1 MSAKERKFI
10 YSFKEGN
17 AGMKDLLGGKGA
29 NLAQMA
35 SNGVPVPPGFTIT
48 TAACLEY
55 LEKKDAFI
63 QELWPEIEKALH
75 ALEEVTGKTFGKGE
89 NPLLVSVRSGA
100 PVSMPGMMDTILN
113 LGINEETAKTLQE
126 ATSNER
132 FVLDNWRR
140 FIQMFGNVVKKI
152 PGEEFE
158 KVLEETKSKRD
169 LSYDYELN
177 EEDLR
182 NIIQQFKGIYS
193 EKTGE
198 DFPEDPMKQLKMA
211 ITAVFASWDNPR
223 ARTYRKMNR
232 IPSDMG
238 TAVNVVSMVYGNM
251 GNSSGTGVCFSRNPA
266 TGEKKLYGEFLINAQ
281 GEDVVSGA
289 RTPEP
294 IDDLKDLMP
303 QVYEELDETVK
314 TLESYFKDMQDIE
327 FTVEEGKLFI
337 LQTRTGKRSANAA
350 INIAVDFVS
359 EGILDKKEAVSR
371 IEPDQVERVLHDQF
385 DPDSDYEVAAKG
397 LPASPGAAVGQI
409 VFDPDEAVTLH
420 EQGKSLILAR
430 PETTPDDVHGLYAS
444 VGVLTTRGGMTSHA
458 AVVARGVGKPCISG
472 CDEVTI
478 DLDAETLK
486 IGEVTL
492 QKGDILSIDG
502 TTGEVVIGEVP
513 LVEPDLS
520 ENFRTF
526 LSWCDSISTMEVWGN
541 ADTPED
547 VARAK
552 DFGAKGIGL
561 CRTEHMFMAEDR
573 LPVMQEMIISED
585 ESGRKDHL
593 EKLRI
598 MQKEDF
604 RKIFEAM
611 DPFPVIIRLL
621 DPPLH
626 EFLPDEKEL
635 QEYLSDLENTGYKN
649 SEEGLKVRR
658 SLEMTR
664 KLREAN
670 PMLGF
675 RGCRLGIIYPEIYEM
690 QTRAIFDAAS
700 EAKTSNR
707 VIPYIMI
714 PLVMLREEYVKI
726 SEKIASIGEEYGL
739 KEHEDYMTGT
749 MIEIPR
755 AALIADELAEKADF
769 FSFGTNDLTQTTLGL
784 SRDDSETGFL
794 LKYIEQGLFSVNP
807 FHTLDRKGTGYIMEV
822 AIERAKKARRDLS
835 FGICG
840 EHGGDPES
848 IAYCNSLELHYVSC
862 SPFRVPVA
870 RLASAHSA
878 LGIIK

>member
-1 MSAKERKFI
+1 MSTKERKFV
-10 YSFKEGN
+10 YSFREGN

-48 TAACLEY
+48 TSACLEY
-55 LEKKDAFI
+55 LEKKDDFI
-63 QELWPEIEKALH
+63 QDLWPEIEKTLH
-75 ALEEVTGKTFGKGE
+75 ALEEETGKTFGKGE

-113 LGINEETAKTLQE
+113 LGINEETARVLQE

-158 KVLEETKSKRD
+158 KVLEEIKSKRN

-182 NIIQQFKGIYS
+182 SIIQQFKGIYS
-193 EKTGE
+193 EQTGE
-198 DFPEDPMKQLKMA
+198 DFPEDPLKQLKMA

-232 IPSDMG
+232 IPSDIG

-251 GNSSGTGVCFSRNPA
+251 GDSSGTGVCFSRNPA

-303 QVYEELDETVK
+303 QVYKELDETVK
-314 TLESYFKDMQDIE
+314 TLEFYFKDMQDIE

-371 IEPDQVERVLHDQF
+371 VDPDQVERVLHDQF
-385 DPDSDYEVAAKG
+385 DPDADYEVAAKG
-397 LPASPGAAVGQI
+397 LPASPGAATGQI

-420 EQGKSLILAR
+420 EEGASLILAR

-444 VGVLTTRGGMTSHA
+444 AGVLTSRGGMTSHA

-472 CDEVTI
+472 CDQVSI
-478 DLDAETLK
+478 DLEAETLK
-486 IGEVTL
+486 IGDTTL

-502 TTGEVVIGEVP
+502 TSGEVVIGEVP

-552 DFGAKGIGL
+552 EFGAKGIGL
-561 CRTEHMFMAEDR
+561 CRTEHMFMADDR
-573 LPVMQEMIISED
+573 LPVMQEMIIADD
-585 ESGRKDHL
+585 ESERKDHL
-593 EKLRI
+593 ERLRS

-649 SEEGLKVRR
+649 SKEGLKVKRA
-658 SLEMTR
+658 LEMTR
-664 KLREAN
+664 KLSEAN

-700 EAKTSNR
+700 EAKTNSR
-707 VIPYIMI
+707 VIPQIMI
-714 PLVMLREEYVKI
+714 PLVMLRKEYEKI
-726 SEKIASIGEEYGL
+726 SERIASIGEEYGL
-739 KEHEDYMTGT
+739 KEHENYMTGT

-755 AALIADELAEKADF
+755 AAFIADELAEKADF

-822 AIERAKKARRDLS
+822 AIERAKKFRRDLS

-848 IAYCNSLELHYVSC
+848 IAYCNSLKLHYVSC

-870 RLASAHSA
+870 RLAAAHSA